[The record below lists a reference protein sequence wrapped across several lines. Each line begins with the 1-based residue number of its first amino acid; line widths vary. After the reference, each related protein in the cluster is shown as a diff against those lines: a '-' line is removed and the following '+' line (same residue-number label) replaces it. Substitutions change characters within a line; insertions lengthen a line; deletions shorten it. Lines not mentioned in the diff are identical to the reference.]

1 MIINLLLFF
10 QGFKQPALTSA
21 ATAQSMT
28 QEDVFSVL
36 GFSVDCDASNTD
48 KSSTSVIPENEVLD
62 NAATSEQNC
71 AESESSNQADTMV
84 EKQVNGTSSSEICEG
99 SDVTDSK
106 KSTLNSAVDDLTDNK
121 AASEME
127 EESGEKDN
135 MLAKKT
141 SEVPVTSLEA
151 SNEQLNHKDGCDD
164 GPEEVVLLDD
174 DTEDNREGLKTDTES
189 KIGKIFIRKIEDLC
203 EKEAGKEKKGSKST
217 EENLEKEMSTDTS
230 EEGKCLLYFHHY
242 TFMCMTVVILY

>member
-1 MIINLLLFF
+1 
-10 QGFKQPALTSA
+10 
-21 ATAQSMT
+21 MT
-28 QEDVFSVL
+28 QEDVFNVL

-48 KSSTSVIPENEVLD
+48 KSSTSVIPETDILD
-62 NAATSEQNC
+62 NAATSEQIC
-71 AESESSNQADTMV
+71 AESESSNQAETVV

-106 KSTLNSAVDDLTDNK
+106 KSTLNSAVDDLSDNK

-127 EESGEKDN
+127 EVSSGKDN
-135 MLAKKT
+135 VLEKKV

-151 SNEQLNHKDGCDD
+151 SSEQLNHTDDCDD

-174 DTEDNREGLKTDTES
+174 DTEDNRERLKTDTES

-217 EENLEKEMSTDTS
+217 EENPEKKITTDTS
-230 EEGKCLLYFHHY
+230 EEGK
-242 TFMCMTVVILY
+242 